1 MSFEK
6 CAIIINNTPYD
17 FKIRYMT
24 QKYKTNENRIFKT
37 TKTTHTF
44 PLLLG
49 GWKTETTDFYET
61 SHCDKDHFITEP
73 FRHQKKKKI
82 LLSSRKDNVRV
93 EILNGH
99 DICFREVE
107 LEVGDT
113 WTIEEVVEE
122 NLQRQNAT
130 SIETIAEMQTTNAK
144 KSIFEW
150 IFNRN

>member
-1 MSFEK
+1 MPKSKYTRKRAIMPFEK
-6 CAIIINNTPYD
+6 CAKIINNTPHD

-24 QKYKTNENRIFKT
+24 QKHKPNVNRIFKT

-44 PLLLG
+44 SLLFG

-73 FRHQKKKKI
+73 FRHQKNKKI

-99 DICFREVE
+99 DICFREAM

-122 NLQRQNAT
+122 KLQRQNAT
-130 SIETIAEMQTTNAK
+130 SIE
-144 KSIFEW
+144 
-150 IFNRN
+150 NRDEI